1 MVISYY
7 FHYPVQEQAHG
18 IKFEGETDIRLP
30 KKFSVV
36 KIELHAFCAHDPYV
50 ATWLRGYVP
59 LCLKLLRANVPKF
72 LLLLRA

>member
-7 FHYPVQEQAHG
+7 FHYRVQAQAHG
-18 IKFEGETDIRLP
+18 IKSEGETDIKLP

-50 ATWLRGYVP
+50 ATWLRAFVP
-59 LCLKLLRANVPKF
+59 QITTCKRA
-72 LLLLRA
+72 